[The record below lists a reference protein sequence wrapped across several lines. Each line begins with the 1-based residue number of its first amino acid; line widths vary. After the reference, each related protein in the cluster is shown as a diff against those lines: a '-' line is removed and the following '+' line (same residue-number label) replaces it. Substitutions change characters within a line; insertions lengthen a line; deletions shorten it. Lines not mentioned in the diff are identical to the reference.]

1 MSASTSPPTF
11 PPLMENSH
19 DDGSNAAL
27 RVFFMFLCMWEI
39 VYHAARYLLKIGLAR
54 FPNRILDSSLF
65 NSADRKHDKNGHNDI
80 GSHTTPGRSPLDDA
94 KHTLLQ
100 RGPSYIVSFLHSIY
114 ATWRGIMH
122 LYHLWNASNL
132 DKLLI
137 PGKEIIDSYRWAHL
151 HVARTNTLFLSY
163 LIYDL
168 LHILLHYPKLGGVDT
183 IIHHVLFA
191 SCSVINGTF
200 GIMPFAFGWLIVGE
214 ASTILLN
221 ARWFLLKSG
230 RETSAL
236 LNKINYSFAAT
247 FFLTRIGIYSS
258 GVIHLFYNSLPELR
272 SLPAKTGVP
281 IPFLGM
287 TCGCMLLGWALNILW
302 GYKILSIFGGK
313 KNKKKER

>member
-1 MSASTSPPTF
+1 MSASSSPPTYPQF
-11 PPLMENSH
+11 MENSH
-19 DDGSNAAL
+19 DDGSIAAL
-27 RVFFMFLCMWEI
+27 QVFFMFLCMWEI
-39 VYHAARYLLKIGLAR
+39 LYHAAKYLLKIGLAR
-54 FPNRILDSSLF
+54 FPNQILDSSLF
-65 NSADRKHDKNGHNDI
+65 NSDNRKHDRNPQSNIDN
-80 GSHTTPGRSPLDDA
+80 HTTHSRSPLDDA

-137 PGKEIIDSYRWAHL
+137 PGKEIIDSYRWAGL
-151 HVARTNTLFLSY
+151 HVATTNTLFLSY
-163 LIYDL
+163 LVYDL

-183 IIHHVLFA
+183 IIHHVIFA

-214 ASTILLN
+214 ASTIFLN

-230 RETSAL
+230 RQTSDL
-236 LNKINYSFAAT
+236 LNKINTLFAAT

-258 GVIHLFYNSLPELR
+258 GIIHLFYNSLPELR
-272 SLPAKTGVP
+272 SLPTQTGVP
-281 IPFLGM
+281 ITLVGM

-302 GYKILSIFGGK
+302 GYKILSIVGGK
-313 KNKKKER
+313 KNRTKEQ